1 MLVDVGRIGEIRI
14 RPQAIAPRVHDI
26 GGTVKSEIQRL
37 GYVSTIAV
45 IGAPGGWRPAR
56 QSRYI
61 LRSITGWRFRFI
73 IVTTRFSA
81 VGLSLRM
88 QCAAVPGCSLLWK
101 GRTAGSFP
109 YRLG

>member
-1 MLVDVGRIGEIRI
+1 MISRRPRRPTLSGLVEAPGAQNSILVDVGRIGEIRI

-26 GGTVKSEIQRL
+26 GGTVKGEIQRL

-56 QSRYI
+56 QSHYI

-81 VGLSLRM
+81 VG
-88 QCAAVPGCSLLWK
+88 
-101 GRTAGSFP
+101 
-109 YRLG
+109 